1 MRIETVKATLL
12 CGAGALC
19 TLVTPALAQDGD
31 ADAQVDAS
39 DKIYI
44 ADFLRDDFVTVLG
57 SALEGLTD
65 ELNRGITIIGTDEID
80 SIQTLDITQIL
91 ERAPGITTTR
101 NGSLGSFTGIR
112 LRGSTS
118 DQVLMLVDGVRLND
132 PSAPGTGFD
141 FGNILPQNINKVEV
155 LRGANSIIW
164 GSNAIGGII
173 AVETGGDGDIG
184 SFTAEGGSFGTYSLT
199 GSLNP
204 DLADGLNVSVSGGY
218 LESDG
223 FSSFDGGTEDDGYNQ
238 LFVNGRVAYA
248 LTSELSFFAQA
259 RYADSEL
266 DIDGFQFVPP
276 FAQIDTAEFQ
286 ETSQVSGSAGI
297 EYSGDRLN
305 LRALYS
311 IADINRDNFN
321 PAFGTDRVFFGEG
334 RNERLELRGEYAVTD
349 TVDVY
354 FGLENEET
362 SFDTGTV
369 GDSGLDS
376 VYGLVRFNND
386 RVNVSA
392 GVRVDDHEQ
401 YGTEVTFG
409 ADGSLAIGDDGWR
422 VRAAYQEGFRAPS
435 LFQLLSFFGNPNLN
449 PETSQGY
456 EVGIEYQDRNGSGPV
471 AGSVT
476 LFQRDT
482 DNQIDFFSCF
492 GIDPADNPLCD
503 GRSGIF
509 DNILE
514 TRARGVEA
522 ELVVRPSRRV
532 TARAVYTYVDTEN
545 RSEGSFNFGNQ
556 LARQPDHALTLAADW
571 FAEEIANGLRLGADL
586 RLVSDSFDNAGNTRP
601 LDGFSTVRFRAALN
615 VTENIE
621 VFGRLE
627 NAFDVDYQTAAGF
640 ATPGQSAFG
649 GIRLRL

>member
-1 MRIETVKATLL
+1 MRIQSIKTVLL
-12 CGAGALC
+12 CSAGAYCL
-19 TLVTPALAQDGD
+19 LANPALAQEDSTQNDTESGIFSDPDFDEGITVLASGWKD
-31 ADAQVDAS
+31 AAS
-39 DKIYI
+39 DTGRAI
-44 ADFLRDDFVTVLG
+44 TVIG
-57 SALEGLTD
+57 D
-65 ELNRGITIIGTDEID
+65 EEIE
-80 SIQTLDITQIL
+80 SIQTFDIVQIL
-91 ERAPGITTTR
+91 ERAPGVTTSR
-101 NGSLGSFTGIR
+101 NGTLGSVTSVR

-118 DQVLMLVDGVRLND
+118 DQVLFLVDGVRLND
-132 PSAPGTGFD
+132 PSSPGNSFD

-173 AVETGGDGDIG
+173 AVETGGDGENA
-184 SFTAEGGSFGTYSLT
+184 SFVAEAGSFGTYSLT
-199 GSLNP
+199 GSVNP
-204 DLADGLNVSVSGGY
+204 DLGDALNISVSGGY

-223 FSSFDGGTEDDGYNQ
+223 FSSFAGGTEDDGYNQ
-238 LFVNGRVAYA
+238 LFINGRIAYA
-248 LTSELSFFAQA
+248 ITSEISVFAQA
-259 RYADSEL
+259 RFADSEL

-297 EYSGDRLN
+297 EYSGERLK

-321 PAFGTDRVFFGEG
+321 PAFGTDPVFFGEG

-349 TVDVY
+349 TVNFY

-362 SFDTGTV
+362 SFDTGTI

-376 VYGLVRFNND
+376 IYGLVRLNND
-386 RVNVSA
+386 RVNISA

-409 ADGSLAIGDDGWR
+409 ADGSIAIGDDGWR

-435 LFQLLSFFGNPNLN
+435 LFQLLSAFGNPGLD

-456 EVGIEYQDRNGSGPV
+456 EVGIEYQDRNAGGTF
-471 AGSVT
+471 AGSLT

-492 GIDPADNPLCD
+492 GADVTEFPLCGD
-503 GRSGIF
+503 GRFGFF

-522 ELVVRPSRRV
+522 ELVVRPSRRL
-532 TARAVYTYVDTEN
+532 TARAVYSYIDTEN
-545 RSEGSFNFGNQ
+545 RSPASFNFGNQ

-571 FAEEIANGLRLGADL
+571 FAEEIGNGLRLGADL
-586 RLVSDSFDNAGNTRP
+586 RLVSDSFDNVGNTVA
-601 LDGFSTVRFRAALN
+601 LDGFSTVRFRAAFN
-615 VTENIE
+615 VTGNIE

-640 ATPGQSAFG
+640 ATAGQSAFG
-649 GIRLRL
+649 GIRVRL